1 MPPMQVPER
10 RRRIVIVGAG
20 QTGRALV
27 RMLSSAWDVAVVD
40 LDPVKL
46 DRLRA
51 ELPER
56 PMKLLSK
63 DGTSL
68 MNLREAGIE
77 GAEWIAAL
85 TDRDDV
91 NLEVCRVALALDPPP
106 AAIGIVRQPESVNRL
121 RSVGADALTR
131 PAAIAGLLVNR
142 IQSGQQVAVA
152 VGLGRGEILE
162 IPVLAS
168 SPAAGAR
175 VADLH
180 AGRWL
185 IAAIY
190 RGEQI
195 LIPHGDAVIRPGD
208 RLLLTGEPD
217 ILPQVGDYLR
227 TGVSRFPLQ
236 FGTRLVAIA
245 ESRLSDRYRSEIE
258 YFASRT
264 RAKAVRVLSPKSVP
278 QPGLDISNFRV
289 ESETYDEDEPEAPGG
304 HLLRELPALDC
315 GAVILA
321 RRAPGRLERVGLA
334 RPSFAKL
341 LESLPCPVLIAGGSH
356 PYRRIVL
363 PVADDKGSLLAAELA
378 IDLSR
383 QLEIPI
389 AALTVSAPTFVTG
402 EEAAQK
408 QKEALGKIGEMAALY
423 HLSIERTEARGNPVR
438 EIRRGTGPGDLLVV
452 GHRARRRTSFFNPD
466 TSLLIANGCSCSALV
481 LSYQERAL
489 ERL

>member
-1 MPPMQVPER
+1 M
-10 RRRIVIVGAG
+10 IVGAG

-27 RMLSSAWDVAVVD
+27 RMLSDAWEVAVVD
-40 LDPVKL
+40 PDPVKL

-56 PMKLLSK
+56 PMKILAK
-63 DGTSL
+63 DGTSV

-91 NLEVCRVALALDPPP
+91 NLEVCRVALTTGALETPP
-106 AAIGIVRQPESVNRL
+106 AAIGIVRQPESVNKL
-121 RSVGADALTR
+121 RSVGAEALTR
-131 PAAIAGLLVNR
+131 PAAIAGLLANR

-190 RGEQI
+190 RGEQL
-195 LIPHGDAVIRPGD
+195 LIPHGDAIIQKGD

-227 TGVSRFPLQ
+227 TGVARFPLQ

-245 ESRLSDRYRSEIE
+245 E
-258 YFASRT
+258 A
-264 RAKAVRVLSPKSVP
+264 
-278 QPGLDISNFRV
+278 
-289 ESETYDEDEPEAPGG
+289 
-304 HLLRELPALDC
+304 
-315 GAVILA
+315 
-321 RRAPGRLERVGLA
+321 
-334 RPSFAKL
+334 
-341 LESLPCPVLIAGGSH
+341 
-356 PYRRIVL
+356 
-363 PVADDKGSLLAAELA
+363 
-378 IDLSR
+378 
-383 QLEIPI
+383 
-389 AALTVSAPTFVTG
+389 
-402 EEAAQK
+402 
-408 QKEALGKIGEMAALY
+408 
-423 HLSIERTEARGNPVR
+423 
-438 EIRRGTGPGDLLVV
+438 
-452 GHRARRRTSFFNPD
+452 
-466 TSLLIANGCSCSALV
+466 
-481 LSYQERAL
+481 
-489 ERL
+489 